1 MFSERIL
8 VFIQFVILGGL
19 LSQEVVLKKEKGNLV
34 SLLFYSFLLF
44 TVTGQNLY
52 VLSVMEAGEIP
63 LNLFG
68 HVISEQGFKIAT
80 LLVTLSIMVMAFVSE
95 YADVARPQQPSN
107 SRKKYKTE
115 QSLNPIYYLIVYAIT
130 SIAITW
136 LIAVLG
142 GIQALLFSP
151 GQMVG
156 GQVLPLILMQI
167 AKFPITFKIINKLKI
182 DRLDIWIFVPYIIV
196 TMLNSRRQSIVPLLQ
211 LIIAYHYYCRSIKL
225 SKLIFAAIPVFVI
238 VFVYGFYRDFNNFY
252 TEYTW
257 SNFVEFYDKNSFFE
271 SFYRLQVEG
280 FSGLAGIISHDIT
293 NSISYDF
300 GLSNLKVFVQL
311 LPYEIRNSA
320 FKDLSETIYNVYPY
334 QGSVV
339 PTGYEAAFANFGILG
354 IFALSLLCGTL
365 VNRMHLYLTKGTKM
379 SDAKSMI
386 IIFSSVNLNLFIG
399 GALWNFI
406 YWFLADVLNSVIH
419 QKVLQFTNKFSSSTV
434 KQAQLLA
441 AEVDAESANVI
452 PEDEKFTESLIEPSI
467 VTALKKSRAVKTIS
481 KLFNNSK
488 KSKLVK
494 NISKLLIASKESKPV
509 KNISKLLITSRE
521 SQPVG
526 RFLKF
531 LRQLKMLIRL
541 LDWIV
546 ALNNRK
552 LLQNLTILKA

>member
-8 VFIQFVILGGL
+8 VLIQFIILCGL
-19 LSQEVVLKKEKGNLV
+19 LIQDIVLKKEKGNLV
-34 SLLFYSFLLF
+34 SILFYSFLLF

-52 VLSVMEAGEIP
+52 VLSAMEAGEIP

-68 HVISEQGFKIAT
+68 HTISEQGFKIAT
-80 LLVTLSIMVMAFVSE
+80 LLVTLSIMIMAFISE
-95 YADVARPQQPSN
+95 YSEVQHPQQHLA
-107 SRKKYKTE
+107 SRRKYKAE
-115 QSLNPIYYLIVYAIT
+115 KPLNPTYYLIVYIITLTAI
-130 SIAITW
+130 
-136 LIAVLG
+136 IAVLG

-167 AKFPITFKIINKLKI
+167 AKFPITYKIINKLKI
-182 DRLDIWIFVPYIIV
+182 DRLDIWIFIPYIIV

-211 LIIAYHYYCRSIKL
+211 LIIAYHYYCNRIKL
-225 SKLIFAAIPVFVI
+225 AKLVFAAVPVFLI

-280 FSGLAGIISHDIT
+280 FSGLAGIVSYDLT

-300 GLSNLKVFVQL
+300 GLSNLKVIVQL

-320 FKDLSETIYNVYPY
+320 FKDLAETVYNVYPY

-354 IFALSLLCGTL
+354 ILGLSLLCGTL
-365 VNRMHLYLTKGTKM
+365 VNRMHLYLMRGTKM

-399 GALWNFI
+399 GALWNFL

-419 QKVLQFTNKFSSSTV
+419 QKVFQFTNKFASATANQPQVVRS
-434 KQAQLLA
+434 
-441 AEVDAESANVI
+441 DAIDEESFNII
-452 PEDEKFTESLIEPSI
+452 PEDEKFVELSE
-467 VTALKKSRAVKTIS
+467 KSRSAKIIS
-481 KLFNNSK
+481 KLFNTSKNSK
-488 KSKLVK
+488 IVKS
-494 NISKLLIASKESKPV
+494 ISKILT
-509 KNISKLLITSRE
+509 ISKQSSTVKVISKIFTPSKNAHKSARSDRRSKQSKTLTEPDSSRGIEELRE
-521 SQPVG
+521 S
-526 RFLKF
+526 LKD
-531 LRQLKMLIRL
+531 L
-541 LDWIV
+541 LDES
-546 ALNNRK
+546 RK
-552 LLQNLTILKA
+552 K

>member
-8 VFIQFVILGGL
+8 VLIQFIILCGL
-19 LSQEVVLKKEKGNLV
+19 LVQDIVLRKEKGNLV
-34 SLLFYSFLLF
+34 SILFYSFLLF

-52 VLSVMEAGEIP
+52 VLSVMEGGEIP

-68 HVISEQGFKIAT
+68 HTISEQGFKIAT
-80 LLVTLSIMVMAFVSE
+80 LLVTLSIMIMAFISE
-95 YADVARPQQPSN
+95 YSEVQRPQQHLT
-107 SRKKYKTE
+107 SRRRYKVE
-115 QSLNPIYYLIVYAIT
+115 KPLNPTYYVIVYTITLTAI
-130 SIAITW
+130 AW

-167 AKFPITFKIINKLKI
+167 AKFPITYKIINKLKI
-182 DRLDIWIFVPYIIV
+182 DRLDVWIFVPYIIV

-211 LIIAYHYYCRSIKL
+211 LIIAYHYYCNRIKL
-225 SKLIFAAIPVFVI
+225 SKLVFAAIPVFLI

-257 SNFVEFYDKNSFFE
+257 SNFLEFYDKNSFFE

-280 FSGLAGIISHDIT
+280 FSGLAGIISYDLT

-300 GLSNLKVFVQL
+300 GLSNLKVIIQL

-320 FKDLSETIYNVYPY
+320 FKDLAETVYNVYPY

-354 IFALSLLCGTL
+354 VLALSLLCGTL
-365 VNRMHLYLTKGTKM
+365 VNRMHLYLMRGTKM

-399 GALWNFI
+399 GALWNFL

-419 QKVLQFTNKFSSSTV
+419 QKVFQFTNKFSNASLKQPLLLGSNTEVSSLTI
-434 KQAQLLA
+434 
-441 AEVDAESANVI
+441 I
-452 PEDEKFTESLIEPSI
+452 PEDEKFVEPSE
-467 VTALKKSRAVKTIS
+467 KSRSAKLIS
-481 KLFNNSK
+481 KLLNTSKNSK
-488 KSKLVK
+488 IVK
-494 NISKLLIASKESKPV
+494 QISKLLIASKDSTTIK
-509 KNISKLLITSRE
+509 KISKILKPSKNNNNITKLDRRSKQTKAPPE
-521 SQPVG
+521 PNDPHG
-526 RFLKF
+526 IE
-531 LRQLKMLIRL
+531 QLKESL
-541 LDWIV
+541 
-546 ALNNRK
+546 K
-552 LLQNLTILKA
+552 NLFDKSNDS